1 MRRKQIDQ
9 YKLGEM
15 LGVGTVGTVY
25 EAVDQT
31 TGQRVALKLLQQ
43 AVSEDKNIAARFRRE
58 MDILSR
64 LNHPNIV
71 RYLGDGKLGK
81 QLYYT
86 MELVTGGSVKE
97 ELQIHHRL
105 PWRKVC
111 EWGAQIASALQH
123 AHNHGIIH
131 RDLKPANLFLTTDG
145 KLKLGD
151 FGIARDTGSADLT
164 DAGLTVGTYAYMA
177 PEQITAEDPVS
188 DKTDLYALGCLLF
201 EMLTGRQP
209 YLGANFAQIF
219 NQHLQGAAPRVRSLV
234 PECPASLDAMI
245 RDLME
250 KDPEQRPFNARFVQG
265 FLKDLLENPP
275 QTTPEPSR
283 LPAVATGVH
292 AATDQWAQSRDVSWT
307 MLFGLTALLALIVL
321 AAWALGR

>member
-1 MRRKQIDQ
+1 MRRKQIDH

-25 EAVDQT
+25 EAVDQN

-97 ELQIHHRL
+97 ELQIHRQL

-111 EWGAQIASALQH
+111 DWGAQIASALQH

-131 RDLKPANLFLTTDG
+131 RDLKPANLFLTDDG

-250 KDPEQRPFNARFVQG
+250 KDPEQRPFNAR
-265 FLKDLLENPP
+265 
-275 QTTPEPSR
+275 
-283 LPAVATGVH
+283 
-292 AATDQWAQSRDVSWT
+292 
-307 MLFGLTALLALIVL
+307 
-321 AAWALGR
+321 